1 MSVVRVFDILIV
13 CFVDRY
19 IARVSVFDPELIYE
33 LVLHVLGEAGN
44 EEFRVLIELYHALLV
59 K

>member
-19 IARVSVFDPELIYE
+19 IARVSVFDPELINE